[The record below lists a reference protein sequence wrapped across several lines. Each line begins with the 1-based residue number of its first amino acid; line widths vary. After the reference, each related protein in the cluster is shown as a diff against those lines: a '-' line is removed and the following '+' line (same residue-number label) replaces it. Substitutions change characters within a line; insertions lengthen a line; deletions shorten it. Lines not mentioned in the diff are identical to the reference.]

1 MCELKKST
9 KIKVDRAKLYEPS
22 EIQSSNFILDKCTLL
37 SQCGAMKLNWNRQ
50 DKQWWKLSFSFRGCA
65 GMAELAETPDVAVY
79 TLIKISIWYSYAVSP
94 GNASW
99 VSNINLGRSYW
110 MLMFC
115 LRKISRVCSEQYW
128 KPEIQN
134 CSKGNL
140 WKKNTNKHEVVW
152 FKFNLLIWLIFIF
165 QCFHFALSFI
175 TTFLHY
181 NPCYSRI

>member
-37 SQCGAMKLNWNRQ
+37 SQCGAMKLNRNRQ

-79 TLIKISIWYSYAVSP
+79 TLIRISIWYSYAVSP